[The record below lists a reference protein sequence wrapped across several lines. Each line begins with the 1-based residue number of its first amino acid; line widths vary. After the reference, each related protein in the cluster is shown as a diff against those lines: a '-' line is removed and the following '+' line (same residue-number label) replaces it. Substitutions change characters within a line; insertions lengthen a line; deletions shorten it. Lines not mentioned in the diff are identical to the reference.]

1 MVVYL
6 IGAGPG
12 DADLITLKAVK
23 ALNKADVVL
32 YDYLAN
38 EEILAHA
45 PDTAERIYVGKK
57 AGEHYKTQDEINEL
71 IIEQA
76 QNHENVVRLKGGD
89 PFVFG
94 RGGEEILALME
105 HDIKFVVI
113 PGVTSAIGAP
123 TSLGLPVTHRAVAT
137 SVTIVTGHEDPTK
150 PESQVHWDYT
160 ADTLIILMGIG
171 NIKENTAEIMKYR
184 SADTPVCAV
193 ESGTLPNQNL
203 VFGTL
208 GDIADKKINTPAIL
222 IIGDVVNMYK
232 EIFENKIHI
241 KKDKGKIAEVDKKL
255 DLTDMPGNFGIAH
268 VRWATHGDPSKLN
281 SHPHID
287 EDTTVAV
294 VHNGIIENYLEIK
307 EKLILEGHVFKSD
320 TDTEVI
326 PHLIQKFMDEKFDL
340 EHAVRKTIDI
350 IEGAYAIA
358 AISINE
364 PDKIVATRKDSPLI
378 VGIGDEGYYL
388 ASDSP
393 AILKYARDIIYPER
407 GEIVI
412 LDKDGVVVHD
422 EFDNV
427 VNKEIDTINWTPE
440 MAEKEGYEHFMIK
453 EINEQAIAVRNTL
466 TQKDNIQEIIDEVG
480 DVQRICFVACGTS
493 YHASLTGKYLIESL
507 AGIPTDVILASEFK
521 YSANT
526 LDDKTLVIF
535 ISQSGETAD
544 SLKALDVANQTSI
557 TLGIVNV
564 AGSSIT
570 RRAKYVIQ
578 TQAGPEIGVAATKT
592 YVAQL
597 TAIYLLAALI
607 SKNVELL
614 KELDNVPD
622 FIDEALENVEL
633 VEELSRRY
641 NYARD
646 FFYLGRGYSYPTA
659 LEGAL
664 KLKEIT
670 YIHGEG
676 YAAGELK
683 HGPLALIDEGI
694 PVVVVIP
701 PGDNYRKTMSN
712 LEEVKSRGAN
722 VLAIGS
728 DDDESL
734 KAKADA
740 VIAINSEVKEI
751 IAPLVYIVPLQ
762 LIAYYITLEKGHDP
776 DKPKNLAKC
785 VTVE

>member
-1 MVVYL
+1 MCGIVGCILKDEEDVAPILFDCISKLEYRGYDS
-6 IGAGPG
+6 IG
-12 DADLITLKAVK
+12 
-23 ALNKADVVL
+23 
-32 YDYLAN
+32 LA
-38 EEILAHA
+38 
-45 PDTAERIYVGKK
+45 TF
-57 AGEHYKTQDEINEL
+57 DE
-71 IIEQA
+71 
-76 QNHENVVRLKGGD
+76 
-89 PFVFG
+89 
-94 RGGEEILALME
+94 
-105 HDIKFVVI
+105 
-113 PGVTSAIGAP
+113 
-123 TSLGLPVTHRAVAT
+123 
-137 SVTIVTGHEDPTK
+137 
-150 PESQVHWDYT
+150 
-160 ADTLIILMGIG
+160 G
-171 NIKENTAEIMKYR
+171 NIY
-184 SADTPVCAV
+184 
-193 ESGTLPNQNL
+193 
-203 VFGTL
+203 
-208 GDIADKKINTPAIL
+208 
-222 IIGDVVNMYK
+222 
-232 EIFENKIHI
+232 I
-241 KKDKGKIAEVDKKL
+241 KKDKGKIEEVNKKL

-281 SHPHID
+281 AHPHVD
-287 EDTTVAV
+287 EDTSIAV

-307 EKLILEGHVFKSD
+307 EKLTLEGHVFKSD

-326 PHLIQKFMDEKFDL
+326 PHLIQKFMAEKFDL
-340 EHAVRKTIDI
+340 EHAVRKTIDV

-358 AISINE
+358 AISKNE

-378 VGIGDEGYYL
+378 VGIGDDGYFL

-393 AILKYARDIIYPER
+393 AILKYARDIIYPEK

-412 LDKDGVVVHD
+412 LDKEGVVVHD

-440 MAEKEGYEHFMIK
+440 MAEKEGYDHFMIK
-453 EINEQAIAVRNTL
+453 EINEQATAVRNTL
-466 TQKDNIQEIIDEVG
+466 TQKDNIQEIIDDVG
-480 DVQRICFVACGTS
+480 DIQRICFVACGTS

-526 LDDKTLVIF
+526 LNDKTLVVF

-544 SLKALDVANQTSI
+544 SLKALDVANQTSK

-570 RRAKYVIQ
+570 RRAQYVIQ
-578 TQAGPEIGVAATKT
+578 TQAGPEIGFAATKT

-597 TAIYLLAALI
+597 TAIYLLSALI
-607 SKNVELL
+607 SKNMELL
-614 KELDNVPD
+614 KEIEKVPE
-622 FIDEALENVEL
+622 FIDEALGNVEL
-633 VEELSRRY
+633 VKEISKRY

-728 DDDESL
+728 ADDESL
-734 KAKADA
+734 KAKSDE
-740 VIAINSEVKEI
+740 VIPINSDVKEI

-762 LIAYYITLEKGHDP
+762 LIAYYITIEKGHDP

>member
-1 MVVYL
+1 MCGIVGCILKNEDDVAPILFDCISKLEYRGYDS
-6 IGAGPG
+6 IG
-12 DADLITLKAVK
+12 
-23 ALNKADVVL
+23 
-32 YDYLAN
+32 LATFS
-38 EEILAHA
+38 
-45 PDTAERIYVGKK
+45 DG
-57 AGEHYKTQDEINEL
+57 
-71 IIEQA
+71 
-76 QNHENVVRLKGGD
+76 
-89 PFVFG
+89 
-94 RGGEEILALME
+94 
-105 HDIKFVVI
+105 
-113 PGVTSAIGAP
+113 
-123 TSLGLPVTHRAVAT
+123 
-137 SVTIVTGHEDPTK
+137 
-150 PESQVHWDYT
+150 
-160 ADTLIILMGIG
+160 
-171 NIKENTAEIMKYR
+171 
-184 SADTPVCAV
+184 
-193 ESGTLPNQNL
+193 
-203 VFGTL
+203 
-208 GDIADKKINTPAIL
+208 KIN
-222 IIGDVVNMYK
+222 
-232 EIFENKIHI
+232 I
-241 KKDKGKIAEVDKKL
+241 KKDKGKINEVDSSL
-255 DLTDMPGNFGIAH
+255 DLKDMPGNFGIAH

-281 SHPHID
+281 AHPHVD
-287 EDTTVAV
+287 EENTVAV

-307 EKLILEGHVFKSD
+307 EKLTLEGHVFKSD

-340 EHAVRKTIDI
+340 EHAVRKTIEV

-358 AISINE
+358 AISIKE
-364 PDKIVATRKDSPLI
+364 PNKIVATRKDSPLI
-378 VGIGDEGYYL
+378 IGLGENGYYL

-393 AILKYARDIIYPER
+393 AILKYAKDIIYPEK

-412 LDKDGVVVHD
+412 IDADGVVVHD

-427 VNKEIDTINWTPE
+427 VNKDVETIHWTPE

-453 EINEQAIAVRNTL
+453 EINEQATAVRNTL
-466 TQKDNIQEIIDEVG
+466 TQRENIQEIIDDIGEI
-480 DVQRICFVACGTS
+480 QRVCFVACGTS
-493 YHASLTGKYLIESL
+493 YHASLTGKYLMESL

-526 LDDKTLVIF
+526 LNEKTLVIF

-544 SLKALDVANQTSI
+544 SLKALDVANQTSN

-564 AGSSIT
+564 AGSAIT
-570 RRAKYVIQ
+570 RRADYVIQ

-597 TAIYLLAALI
+597 TSIYLFAAL
-607 SKNVELL
+607 KAENEELL
-614 KELDNVPD
+614 RELDRVPD
-622 FIDEALENVEL
+622 FIDEVLKDVDHIR
-633 VEELSRRY
+633 ELSNRY
-641 NYARD
+641 YYARD

-664 KLKEIT
+664 KLKEIS

-694 PVVVVIP
+694 PVVVISP

-728 DDDESL
+728 AGDESL
-734 KAKADA
+734 KSKADA
-740 VIAINSEVKEI
+740 VIEINSEVKEI

>member
-1 MVVYL
+1 MCGIVGCILKNEDDVAPILFDCISKLEYRGYDS
-6 IGAGPG
+6 IG
-12 DADLITLKAVK
+12 
-23 ALNKADVVL
+23 
-32 YDYLAN
+32 LATFS
-38 EEILAHA
+38 
-45 PDTAERIYVGKK
+45 DG
-57 AGEHYKTQDEINEL
+57 
-71 IIEQA
+71 
-76 QNHENVVRLKGGD
+76 
-89 PFVFG
+89 
-94 RGGEEILALME
+94 
-105 HDIKFVVI
+105 
-113 PGVTSAIGAP
+113 
-123 TSLGLPVTHRAVAT
+123 
-137 SVTIVTGHEDPTK
+137 
-150 PESQVHWDYT
+150 
-160 ADTLIILMGIG
+160 
-171 NIKENTAEIMKYR
+171 
-184 SADTPVCAV
+184 
-193 ESGTLPNQNL
+193 
-203 VFGTL
+203 
-208 GDIADKKINTPAIL
+208 KIN
-222 IIGDVVNMYK
+222 
-232 EIFENKIHI
+232 I
-241 KKDKGKIAEVDKKL
+241 KKDKGKINEVDSSL
-255 DLTDMPGNFGIAH
+255 DLKDMPGNFGIAH

-281 SHPHID
+281 AHPHVD
-287 EDTTVAV
+287 EENTVAV

-307 EKLILEGHVFKSD
+307 EKLTLEGHVFKSD

-340 EHAVRKTIDI
+340 EHAVRKTIEV

-358 AISINE
+358 AISIKE
-364 PDKIVATRKDSPLI
+364 PNKIVATRKDSPLI
-378 VGIGDEGYYL
+378 IGLGENGYYL

-393 AILKYARDIIYPER
+393 AILKYAKDIIYPEK

-412 LDKDGVVVHD
+412 IDADGVVVHD

-427 VNKEIDTINWTPE
+427 VNKEVETIHWTPE

-453 EINEQAIAVRNTL
+453 EINEQATAVRNTL
-466 TQKDNIQEIIDEVG
+466 TQRENIQEIIDDIGEI
-480 DVQRICFVACGTS
+480 QRVCFVACGTS
-493 YHASLTGKYLIESL
+493 YHASLTGKYLMESL

-526 LDDKTLVIF
+526 LNEKTLVIF

-544 SLKALDVANQTSI
+544 SLKALDVANQTSN

-564 AGSSIT
+564 AGSAIT
-570 RRAKYVIQ
+570 RRADYVIQ

-597 TAIYLLAALI
+597 TSIYLFAAL
-607 SKNVELL
+607 KAENEELL
-614 KELDNVPD
+614 RELDRVPD
-622 FIDEALENVEL
+622 FIDEVLKDVDHIR
-633 VEELSRRY
+633 ELSNRY
-641 NYARD
+641 YYARD

-664 KLKEIT
+664 KLKEIS

-694 PVVVVIP
+694 PVVVISP

-728 DDDESL
+728 AGDESL
-734 KAKADA
+734 KSKADA
-740 VIAINSEVKEI
+740 VIEINSEVKEI